1 MLSYNRTALKVCYL
15 QPNEMKYLR
24 ELYRYFYGSRFGGW
38 MSWMSWMRMSWLV
51 EEDGVVASA
60 ASPAPGPVWVE
71 LPADSVF
78 NPKTSSHGFPARVNH
93 FNF

>member
-1 MLSYNRTALKVCYL
+1 M
-15 QPNEMKYLR
+15 
-24 ELYRYFYGSRFGGW
+24 SR
-38 MSWMSWMRMSWLV
+38 MRMSWLE

>member
-1 MLSYNRTALKVCYL
+1 MVLDVLD
-15 QPNEMKYLR
+15 EG
-24 ELYRYFYGSRFGGW
+24 ELDEENLVGGGGWIGWCWMCW
-38 MSWMSWMRMSWLV
+38 MSWTRMSWLE

-78 NPKTSSHGFPARVNH
+78 NPKTSSHGFPARVNR

>member
-1 MLSYNRTALKVCYL
+1 
-15 QPNEMKYLR
+15 
-24 ELYRYFYGSRFGGW
+24 
-38 MSWMSWMRMSWLV
+38 MSWTRMSWLE

-78 NPKTSSHGFPARVNH
+78 NPKTSSHGFPSRVNR
-93 FNF
+93 FNLICSNKTRAARKPTTHTPEDNLVKPLT

>member
-1 MLSYNRTALKVCYL
+1 MVLDVLD
-15 QPNEMKYLR
+15 ED
-24 ELYRYFYGSRFGGW
+24 ELFGVGGWFWMGMSW
-38 MSWMSWMRMSWLV
+38 MSWMSWLE

-78 NPKTSSHGFPARVNH
+78 NPKTSSHGFPSRVNH